1 MQKWG
6 YPGGKHDLSL
16 KQVESVGP
24 RNIQV
29 CTDALT
35 KERGGLGRWACGC
48 GYQVEVLTRALGMG
62 NKRGEQRG
70 QTKQTMVVLSL

>member
-1 MQKWG
+1 M
-6 YPGGKHDLSL
+6 SL

-29 CTDALT
+29 CTDGLN
-35 KERGGLGRWACGC
+35 KERGGLGRWAWGC
-48 GYQVEVLTRALGMG
+48 GYQAEVLTRALGVG
-62 NKRGEQRG
+62 SKRGERRG